1 MIGTAGLVCAV
12 AAAVQAQTA
21 TLDRMRTLA
30 EAGGPQ
36 LVEAVRAQPDDA
48 RQALRQLLDRTAAS
62 DSGTAAASLSAADR
76 LAHAYA
82 EAWGDSFP
90 LRQVARFASWSPEER
105 VAKVAADSIRRA
117 GNAALGR
124 SGADSAILS
133 WRESARRSAAL
144 ADTAGI
150 AAAVGNIG
158 AGFYRAGK
166 LDSAESYLEQSRRLA
181 ELVGDRRTALNAL
194 GTLGSVS
201 KDRGELRRA
210 ADRYTRAFA
219 IRQQIGDFRGMA
231 ADRNNLGLIAQLL
244 GDLDEAR
251 RAYEDALGLSRAH
264 GLDEPAAVSLVNLG
278 DVASL
283 QADYAEAI
291 ARFGEALAIYRHLGS
306 RVDAAFVLHSLGLL
320 ELQRGDYPNAIARL
334 SDAAAV
340 YQQTGPVPEAV
351 SVRKDLAFAYA
362 ATGNLQR
369 ALIELR
375 GAGRL
380 SGRGP
385 LAPGLGA
392 TLALAR
398 ADLAAQFNN
407 FAQADREY
415 AQAEALYRRAGE
427 NAGLAEAQQGRGF
440 LRLVWED
447 YQRAQVVLESAA
459 RTQAASGDGR
469 SAALT
474 RVLVGYAQQHRGDT
488 AAARRTLVVAVDT
501 LRSLRD
507 PVGEAAGLAALG
519 DLDLQ
524 EGRAFAAESLF
535 SQGLMRLGPRLA
547 PSISWRLHAGLGAAL
562 KTRGAFPDA
571 ARELEAA
578 IAQIE
583 QVSGT
588 LPLVERRAAYL
599 EDKWD
604 VYAQLALVDQ
614 AGGHT
619 GAAFE
624 VSERMR
630 ARQTLDLLGRGR
642 VARGAAGS
650 EPITAQEQD
659 LRRRIA
665 ELTERLDVGDT
676 SAPGL
681 RGPDVAARPSG
692 ATREALG
699 KAQERY
705 AELLLEMRETQPEY
719 ASLVS
724 GNIVSWRD
732 VASRLASDEALLEY
746 LVTDSASVVFVIT
759 PDTVTTLDLN
769 VGRQGLATLVDF
781 VRGTMTRPSPD
792 GTRAREAW
800 RAPMRRLYGYLIAP
814 VEAAGLLQRTR
825 RLIIAPHAELH
836 YLPFAALID
845 RGGHDRVLIERYD
858 LIYVPSASVWARLG
872 ERRGTPMGEDVLA
885 LAPRSAALPGS
896 RAEVEAIR
904 SLYGTRAT
912 VLAGAAASEQ
922 AFRTAASRYGV
933 LHLATSGVLNKH
945 NPLFSFVKLA
955 PGGTQDGRLEV
966 HEVFGLALNA
976 RLVVLSACQTAL
988 GAGAQADVPAGD
1000 EWVGLV
1006 RAFFHAGASNVLATL
1021 WPVEDRTTA
1030 ELIGRFYR
1038 QLQAGHSEA
1047 EALAQAQRLTL
1058 RDPRTAHPFYWAG
1071 FTLSGGW
1078 HG

>member
-1 MIGTAGLVCAV
+1 MPADDMAAPHLEAGEVAAYIDRRLAPAERDRVEKHLSACHECRGEVIEVAHVARTLPRRRRWHWLAPAV
-12 AAAVQAQTA
+12 AAAAVILFIVA
-21 TLDRMRTLA
+21 TSKGIQQFT
-30 EAGGPQ
+30 
-36 LVEAVRAQPDDA
+36 PDTGH
-48 RQALRQLLDRTAAS
+48 RGEQ
-62 DSGTAAASLSAADR
+62 GTAPVAPVPVAPAGPVATVDTLLWSSVPHTNRYRVRLFDADGAMIWQTQTR
-76 LAHAYA
+76 DTAVALPTSVRVNPGVPYYWRA

-306 RVDAAFVLHSLGLL
+306 RVDAAYVLHSLGLL

-415 AQAEALYRRAGE
+415 AQAEALYRRWG
-427 NAGLAEAQQGRGF
+427 
-440 LRLVWED
+440 
-447 YQRAQVVLESAA
+447 
-459 RTQAASGDGR
+459 GR
-469 SAALT
+469 SA
-474 RVLVGYAQQHRGDT
+474 
-488 AAARRTLVVAVDT
+488 
-501 LRSLRD
+501 
-507 PVGEAAGLAALG
+507 
-519 DLDLQ
+519 
-524 EGRAFAAESLF
+524 
-535 SQGLMRLGPRLA
+535 
-547 PSISWRLHAGLGAAL
+547 
-562 KTRGAFPDA
+562 
-571 ARELEAA
+571 
-578 IAQIE
+578 
-583 QVSGT
+583 
-588 LPLVERRAAYL
+588 
-599 EDKWD
+599 
-604 VYAQLALVDQ
+604 
-614 AGGHT
+614 
-619 GAAFE
+619 
-624 VSERMR
+624 
-630 ARQTLDLLGRGR
+630 
-642 VARGAAGS
+642 
-650 EPITAQEQD
+650 
-659 LRRRIA
+659 
-665 ELTERLDVGDT
+665 
-676 SAPGL
+676 
-681 RGPDVAARPSG
+681 
-692 ATREALG
+692 
-699 KAQERY
+699 
-705 AELLLEMRETQPEY
+705 
-719 ASLVS
+719 
-724 GNIVSWRD
+724 
-732 VASRLASDEALLEY
+732 
-746 LVTDSASVVFVIT
+746 
-759 PDTVTTLDLN
+759 
-769 VGRQGLATLVDF
+769 
-781 VRGTMTRPSPD
+781 
-792 GTRAREAW
+792 
-800 RAPMRRLYGYLIAP
+800 
-814 VEAAGLLQRTR
+814 
-825 RLIIAPHAELH
+825 
-836 YLPFAALID
+836 
-845 RGGHDRVLIERYD
+845 
-858 LIYVPSASVWARLG
+858 
-872 ERRGTPMGEDVLA
+872 
-885 LAPRSAALPGS
+885 GS
-896 RAEVEAIR
+896 RA
-904 SLYGTRAT
+904 
-912 VLAGAAASEQ
+912 
-922 AFRTAASRYGV
+922 
-933 LHLATSGVLNKH
+933 
-945 NPLFSFVKLA
+945 
-955 PGGTQDGRLEV
+955 
-966 HEVFGLALNA
+966 
-976 RLVVLSACQTAL
+976 
-988 GAGAQADVPAGD
+988 GAGA
-1000 EWVGLV
+1000 
-1006 RAFFHAGASNVLATL
+1006 
-1021 WPVEDRTTA
+1021 
-1030 ELIGRFYR
+1030 
-1038 QLQAGHSEA
+1038 
-1047 EALAQAQRLTL
+1047 
-1058 RDPRTAHPFYWAG
+1058 
-1071 FTLSGGW
+1071 SGVA
-1078 HG
+1078 